1 MMTAPMSIYRKVMLM
16 WCVVLLLVLILMLGA
31 KFVSNLIPI
40 MGLLI
45 PFYIKCTL
53 DKLKCPKCEM
63 PVTYQGKILG
73 ESYLGNASQLTLT
86 GIVFIRFSDCILLW
100 PGFYTSRVTS
110 LSSRR

>member
-1 MMTAPMSIYRKVMLM
+1 MDGFTACQR
-16 WCVVLLLVLILMLGA
+16 VLPCRWSTIRSGYLGA

-73 ESYLGNASQLTLT
+73 ESYFG
-86 GIVFIRFSDCILLW
+86 
-100 PGFYTSRVTS
+100 GFLNRHCKNCGWD
-110 LSSRR
+110 LDDP

>member
-1 MMTAPMSIYRKVMLM
+1 MMMTAPMSVYRKVLLM

-73 ESYLGNASQLTLT
+73 ESYFG
-86 GIVFIRFSDCILLW
+86 
-100 PGFYTSRVTS
+100 GFLNRHCKNCGWD
-110 LSSRR
+110 LDNP